1 MALRRQSTPR
11 PLGIFPLGDTAA
23 YVEFAEQLDLEV
35 NAAGQ
40 RLAAAV
46 RERGV
51 PWIRDVVPTLG
62 GVALHFDPDHAALP
76 AEPLQ
81 AAAALIELC
90 LDEGLPSA
98 DKVGRSIEVPVCYDP
113 EFALDLA
120 EIAERA
126 KLSREEVVRRH
137 AAGEYRVLMVGF
149 APGLPYLG
157 GLDAKLEVP
166 RRETPRQEVPAG
178 SVAIANKQAVVYP
191 YAIAGGWNVIGRT
204 PLVLFDAERRS
215 PSLFAPGD
223 RVRFVPVTREAFERQ
238 RSASGRRT

>member
-1 MALRRQSTPR
+1 MALRRQRPPK
-11 PLGIFPLGDTAA
+11 PLGIFPLGDTAVF
-23 YVEFAEQLDLEV
+23 VEFAEQLDLEV

-46 RERGV
+46 REHGV

-76 AEPLQ
+76 AESLQ
-81 AAAALIELC
+81 AAAALVAQC
-90 LDEGLPSA
+90 LEEGLTSTEEL
-98 DKVGRSIEVPVCYDP
+98 GRSIEVPVCYDP

-137 AAGEYRVLMVGF
+137 AACEYRVLMVGF

-157 GLDAKLEVP
+157 GLDPKLEVP
-166 RRETPRQEVPAG
+166 RREIPRQEVPAG
-178 SVAIANKQAVVYP
+178 SVAIANKQAVLYP
-191 YAIAGGWNVIGRT
+191 YAISGGWNVIGRT
-204 PLVLFDAERRS
+204 PLVLFDAGRRS

-223 RVRFVPVTREAFERQ
+223 RVRFVSVTREAFERQ
-238 RSASGRRT
+238 RRAAERRS

>member
-1 MALRRQSTPR
+1 MALRRQSPPK
-11 PLGIFPLGDTAA
+11 PLGVFPLGDTAA

-46 RERGV
+46 RDHGV

-81 AAAALIELC
+81 AAAALVAQC
-90 LDEGLPSA
+90 LEEGLPSA
-98 DKVGRSIEVPVCYDP
+98 EEVGRSIEVPVCYDP

-137 AAGEYRVLMVGF
+137 AAREYRVLMVGF

-157 GLDAKLEVP
+157 GLDPKLEVP
-166 RRETPRQEVPAG
+166 RREIPRQEVPAG

-191 YAIAGGWNVIGRT
+191 YAISGGWNVIGRT
-204 PLVLFDAERRS
+204 PLVLFDAGRRS

-223 RVRFVPVTREAFERQ
+223 RVRFVSVTREAFERQ
-238 RSASGRRT
+238 RSAAGRRS